1 MPYGLK
7 NALAT
12 FVRATHITLK
22 PHIGK
27 IVEVYVDDI
36 VVKTRRS
43 ESFLQDLD
51 GVFQSLREHKMM
63 LNPEKCVF
71 GVTAGKLF
79 NFLVSHRGIEAN
91 PEKIWAIENM
101 RPRPTSNKFS
111 ALQAP

>member
-1 MPYGLK
+1 MPYRLK

-63 LNPEKCVF
+63 LNPEK
-71 GVTAGKLF
+71 
-79 NFLVSHRGIEAN
+79 
-91 PEKIWAIENM
+91 IWAIENM